1 MNVELIGHTVEA
13 YVGEWSY
20 PKDTVHT
27 VEVVLQ
33 HGEYKAVVIYQL
45 RGNCLG
51 WDILRFAVGDLE
63 TGEPL
68 NMTYPENKKHIELD
82 GEGYVKCLKLFD
94 SNGDQLEIE
103 HDDDI
108 CQCVTSVRIINWEER

>member
-20 PKDTVHT
+20 PKDTVHI

-45 RGNCLG
+45 GGIAL
-51 WDILRFAVGDLE
+51 VG
-63 TGEPL
+63 TFSG
-68 NMTYPENKKHIELD
+68 
-82 GEGYVKCLKLFD
+82 
-94 SNGDQLEIE
+94 SQ
-103 HDDDI
+103 
-108 CQCVTSVRIINWEER
+108 